1 MDMLTTTFYYCDTKE
16 FEDDERKQHEMEM
29 EERKQGYG
37 DGDGNDAQSSIR
49 TLCMP
54 KSNSM
59 LF

>member
-1 MDMLTTTFYYCDTKE
+1 ME
-16 FEDDERKQHEMEM
+16 IEEQER
-29 EERKQGYG
+29 GYG

-54 KSNSM
+54 KSNFI